1 MIFSKK
7 GVDTSKIKPL
17 TIAGGNIDFVEKIKY
32 LGATLTSNPGL
43 SFSHEADLRSF
54 YRSANSI
61 LNQIQIRN
69 EPILMQLLY
78 SHCVPCFS
86 YAASVKDYS
95 SKQMNDCN
103 VAINDGIRKIFTFQW
118 WERVHTLREGF
129 NYPSLTE
136 IFEKARRKFQNS
148 LPGHTNATVSRLFG
162 ILSQDD

>member
-1 MIFSKK
+1 M
-7 GVDTSKIKPL
+7 
-17 TIAGGNIDFVEKIKY
+17 KY
-32 LGATLTSNPGL
+32 LGATITSNPGI

-103 VAINDGIRKIFTFQW
+103 VAINDGI
-118 WERVHTLREGF
+118 
-129 NYPSLTE
+129 PS
-136 IFEKARRKFQNS
+136 NGGS
-148 LPGHTNATVSRLFG
+148 VS
-162 ILSQDD
+162 IL